1 MNRITQG
8 FIMGILM
15 VTISGCAAF
24 KKTDSEIQLQKEI
37 ARLQKLLDEKDSA
50 VKEKEG
56 QVSSLEL
63 AKEELAKS
71 LEKELGD
78 YKAKLEMTERGLVL
92 TFLAEVFF
100 DSGKAIIKNDA
111 KASLAK
117 VSEVLNKDVPDSPV
131 AVEGHTDN
139 VPIKYSG
146 WKSNWELSTARALAV
161 VHYFVDEGKIAPQR
175 MSANGYGEYRPVAS
189 NEDPKTKQQNRRVEI
204 VILPAKVEKVVKKT
218 E

>member
-1 MNRITQG
+1 MV
-8 FIMGILM
+8 FLM

-24 KKTDSEIQLQKEI
+24 KKTDHEIQLQKEI
-37 ARLQKLLDEKDSA
+37 ARLQRLLEEKETA

-111 KASLAK
+111 KVSLAK

-161 VHYFVDEGKIAPQR
+161 VHYFIDEGKISPQR
-175 MSANGYGEYRPVAS
+175 MSANGYGEFRPVAS

-204 VILPAKVEKVVKKT
+204 VILPAKVEKVKKA

>member
-1 MNRITQG
+1 
-8 FIMGILM
+8 MGILM

-146 WKSNWELSTARALAV
+146 WKSNWELSTAR
-161 VHYFVDEGKIAPQR
+161 
-175 MSANGYGEYRPVAS
+175 PVAV
-189 NEDPKTKQQNRRVEI
+189 RHHFV
-204 VILPAKVEKVVKKT
+204 A
-218 E
+218 

>member
-1 MNRITQG
+1 
-8 FIMGILM
+8 MGILM